1 MRAAQIS
8 RGVVNIAAKA
18 VLLILTCLACIAI
31 GFFLPMAPVL
41 RNFIGSAVY
50 AGSLA
55 TAGAIAGMYVAD
67 AILARLEP
75 PEFDARAPG
84 AKAKLTKKHDGM
96 ADERGLKRASRS
108 ISSGALQ
115 VTRPGGAPAW

>member
-1 MRAAQIS
+1 MT
-8 RGVVNIAAKA
+8 RGVANIAAKA

-31 GFFLPMAPVL
+31 GFFLPLAPIV
-41 RNFIGSAVY
+41 RDFIGGAVY

-75 PEFDARAPG
+75 REPNP
-84 AKAKLTKKHDGM
+84 
-96 ADERGLKRASRS
+96 RASAAPS
-108 ISSGALQ
+108 KSSEKARRHG
-115 VTRPGGAPAW
+115 